1 MMDNHK
7 REKIDC
13 LIETLSKILGT
24 YGDVYET
31 MALVLLDQ
39 HEITVREY
47 EEIMENISRYSKE
60 RMEMEMG
67 VGIINE

>member
-1 MMDNHK
+1 MDSYK
-7 REKIDC
+7 RERIDR
-13 LIETLSKILGT
+13 LIEVLSEIPGT
-24 YGDVYET
+24 REDVYET

-60 RMEMEMG
+60 KEKERMG
-67 VGIINE
+67 VIQS

>member
-1 MMDNHK
+1 MDSYK
-7 REKIDC
+7 RERIDR
-13 LIETLSKILGT
+13 LIEVLSEILGT
-24 YGDVYET
+24 REDVYET

-60 RMEMEMG
+60 KEKERMG
-67 VGIINE
+67 VIQS